1 MQKNLLNWL
10 TELKTI
16 VTKDVNTLNRY
27 TNTFVNKKIEDSYRE
42 PEDKKP
48 LLKQVEMSIADKEKF
63 LAKQE
68 DRKLDNEK

>member
-1 MQKNLLNWL
+1 M

-48 LLKQVEMSIADKEKF
+48 LLK
-63 LAKQE
+63 
-68 DRKLDNEK
+68 